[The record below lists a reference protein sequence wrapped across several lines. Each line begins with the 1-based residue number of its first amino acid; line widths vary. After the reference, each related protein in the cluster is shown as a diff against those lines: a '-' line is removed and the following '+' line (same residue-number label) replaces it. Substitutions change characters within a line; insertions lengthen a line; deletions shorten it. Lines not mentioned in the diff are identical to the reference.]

1 MNTYNRLLL
10 IYHALYFS
18 DDLSHNKFATQSHTS
33 IGTIYEAGN
42 AVDRNT
48 LTCMRTQDIGTT
60 SFKKAVWWKVNIGG
74 MYSIYSINILFRN
87 YVSLGII
94 FFNIEYG
101 SRDTGLTKMLYEP
114 GVMLLCA
121 RKYIKLYFK
130 KCI

>member
-1 MNTYNRLLL
+1 
-10 IYHALYFS
+10 
-18 DDLSHNKFATQSHTS
+18 
-33 IGTIYEAGN
+33 
-42 AVDRNT
+42 
-48 LTCMRTQDIGTT
+48 MRTQDIGTT
-60 SFKKAVWWKVNIGG
+60 SFKKAVWWKGNLGG

-87 YVSLGII
+87 YVSLGIN

-121 RKYIKLYFK
+121 RKYIKLYLK